1 MKVKALCN
9 IIRNG
14 KLYRAGDVFEVDKAL
29 PNTIQYEKTP
39 EPEPR
44 EREPIEDTSE
54 NIEEIPDLIG
64 SSSRPGRRRR

>member
-14 KLYRAGDVFEVDKAL
+14 KLYRAGAVFEADKTL

-44 EREPIEDTSE
+44 EREPVEDAAE
-54 NIEEIPDLIG
+54 NIAEIPELLESPG
-64 SSSRPGRRRR
+64 RPGRRRR